1 MACRLN
7 PAERGTDVTTW
18 ATVQLWLCIVSVAS
32 AIATARNEPAPV
44 GPGMRAVSFV
54 LNVLLVAW
62 GLAAGVPLW

>member
-1 MACRLN
+1 M
-7 PAERGTDVTTW
+7 TTW

-32 AIATARNEPAPV
+32 AIATARNEPEPAPV
-44 GPGMRAVSFV
+44 GPGMRAVSFF